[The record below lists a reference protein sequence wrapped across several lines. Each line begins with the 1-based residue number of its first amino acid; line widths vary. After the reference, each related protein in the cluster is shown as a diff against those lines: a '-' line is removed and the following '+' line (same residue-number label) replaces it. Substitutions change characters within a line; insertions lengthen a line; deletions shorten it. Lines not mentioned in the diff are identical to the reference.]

1 MSRVLLLMF
10 ALSLALSGCPKGGAT
25 TTSGD
30 SAAVPAESASW
41 IVFEVFEAGSG
52 NPLSATV
59 WPSDLPD
66 HFETIVQGEAGSAVK
81 FSGLGR
87 TEAGWAQPF
96 EPGKWVSLL
105 LWSPGHELKRV
116 EVKLRRGENLLT
128 VELKRTEIEDSEVPD
143 RIRLEV
149 LESLPSEGP
158 KSGS

>member
-1 MSRVLLLMF
+1 MSRALRWMILLTVL
-10 ALSLALSGCPKGGAT
+10 LSGCPKGGET
-25 TTSGD
+25 STSGD
-30 SAAVPAESASW
+30 ASAAAAEPESW

-59 WPSDLPD
+59 WPSDMPD
-66 HFETIVQGEAGSAVK
+66 HFETIVQGEAGTDVK
-81 FSGLGR
+81 FAGLGR
-87 TEAGWAQPF
+87 TDAGYAQPF
-96 EPGKWVSLL
+96 LPGKWVALL

-128 VELKRTEIEDSEVPD
+128 VELKRTEIEDDQVPE